1 MKGPETEQ
9 EGGRYR
15 SKFSTHHC
23 SNLETHHG
31 FAWSMFSS
39 HTPRGRAPCPG
50 AAGLLVPLLCTT
62 LAANMRVQAW
72 QESSSWADI
81 EPSL

>member
-1 MKGPETEQ
+1 MGLLGPCTP
-9 EGGRYR
+9 
-15 SKFSTHHC
+15 
-23 SNLETHHG
+23 
-31 FAWSMFSS
+31 A
-39 HTPRGRAPCPG
+39 TPREEELRVPG